1 MVLVL
6 IVPAAVG
13 LFVMAEPL
21 ISLLFQHGKFTATD
35 TYWTAMALRY
45 YLLGLTFAAI
55 DWPLNYAFYARQ
67 DTLTP
72 ALVGVLSVGVYL
84 AVALPLVGPMGML
97 GLVLA
102 DSVKHFG
109 HAVVMLFLTRR
120 RIGGLKDLELG
131 QTAIKSLLA
140 SAVMAG
146 LMVLALATTDRLLDS
161 DSLPSQIFVV
171 GLVGG
176 VGLLSYLIAVLVLRV
191 NEIQLLWTQ
200 IRRRMHRT
208 KLD

>member
-1 MVLVL
+1 
-6 IVPAAVG
+6 
-13 LFVMAEPL
+13 
-21 ISLLFQHGKFTATD
+21 
-35 TYWTAMALRY
+35 
-45 YLLGLTFAAI
+45 
-55 DWPLNYAFYARQ
+55 
-67 DTLTP
+67 
-72 ALVGVLSVGVYL
+72 VGVLSVGVYL

-161 DSLPSQIFVV
+161 DSLPSQILVV